1 MTMRLLAPEE
11 RPALA
16 AGQPL
21 VWRCPTDQEAGRA
34 GLRRQARLLLS
45 GLLSHYLGQ
54 PADRLGLVF
63 EAGQQPR
70 LATNWQ
76 GLPLYLSVSY
86 CTTQAAVA
94 ICPGTPIGI
103 DLAPITP
110 MPDWR
115 EVARLYLEPA
125 IENRLAMLPA
135 AARNRQFAQAWA
147 VQEARLKSLGLPLQE
162 WTTAL
167 QQRLDKGM
175 DRVETITL
183 ANGELILALSCA
195 RS

>member
-1 MTMRLLAPEE
+1 MALRLLTPDE
-11 RPALA
+11 RPAL
-16 AGQPL
+16 
-21 VWRCPTDQEAGRA
+21 EAGRPLIWRSPTGREPGRT
-34 GLRRQARLLLS
+34 GLRQQARR
-45 GLLSHYLGQ
+45 LLSHYLGQ
-54 PADRLGLVF
+54 PTDKLGLMF
-63 EAGQQPR
+63 EAGLQPR
-70 LATNWQ
+70 LVTGWQ

-86 CTTQAAVA
+86 CTTQAALA

-103 DLAPITP
+103 DLAQITH

-125 IENRLAMLPA
+125 VESRLAMLPA

-167 QQRLDKGM
+167 QQSLDEGM

-183 ANGELILALSCA
+183 ANSELILALSCA